1 MKLERLTFPNAAG
14 EQLSAQI
21 DFPIDGRPKA
31 VALFAHCFTCT
42 KNIKAVANISRA
54 LTRKGI
60 AVMRFDFTGLGD
72 SEGDFSSTSFSS
84 NVADLVAAAEFLSR
98 NYQPP
103 KILIGHSFGGTAS
116 LQAALEIPSVAA
128 VVTIGS
134 PADPKHVQ
142 HVIGDAMETIR
153 TNGEA
158 EILLDGRPFKIRKQF
173 LEDLQDTRIENSI
186 RNLKRAL
193 LVLHSP
199 VDRIVDIDNAARI
212 FKTAKHPKSFI
223 SLDRADHLMSD
234 PADSRYVGAVIA
246 EWAFKY
252 IGKELKSEE
261 KAEGV
266 HGEVVTRIGK
276 SRYTT
281 EILAGDHD
289 MIADEPESMGGTD
302 QGPSP
307 YEYLLSGLGACTAIT
322 LRMYADRKEWPLE
335 SVLVRLKHEKIDATD
350 CDTCKTEKGKID
362 RIDREIEF
370 IGLLDEKQ
378 KARLSQIA
386 DRCPVHRTLHSEILV
401 ESRVKS

>member
-1 MKLERLTFPNAAG
+1 MKLERLTFPNATG

-21 DFPIDGRPKA
+21 DVPIDGRPKA
-31 VALFAHCFTCT
+31 FALFAHCFTCT

-60 AVMRFDFTGLGD
+60 AVMRFDFTGLGE

-84 NVADLVAAAEFLSR
+84 NVADLVAAADFLSR
-98 NYQPP
+98 TYQPP

-116 LQAALEIPSVAA
+116 LQAALEIPSAVAVA
-128 VVTIGS
+128 TIGS
-134 PADPKHVQ
+134 PADPKHVR
-142 HVIGDAMETIR
+142 HLLGEAMETIQTR
-153 TNGEA
+153 GEA
-158 EILLDGRPFKIRKQF
+158 EILLDGRPFRIKKQF
-173 LEDLQDTRIENSI
+173 LDDLQDTRIENSI

-199 VDRIVDIDNAARI
+199 VDQIVDIDNAARI

-234 PADSRYVGAVIA
+234 PSDSRYVGAVIA

-252 IGKELKSEE
+252 MGDAPVEE
-261 KAEGV
+261 TETEET
-266 HGEVVTRIGK
+266 HGEVITRIDT

-289 MIADEPESMGGTD
+289 LIADEPESMGGTD

-335 SVLVRLKHEKIDATD
+335 SVLIRLKHEKIDAKD
-350 CDTCKTEKGKID
+350 CTTCTTKEGKID
-362 RIDREIEF
+362 RIERELEF
-370 IGLLDEKQ
+370 IGPLDEKQ

-401 ESRVKS
+401 ESRTKP

>member
-1 MKLERLTFPNAAG
+1 MKLERLTFPNDTG

-21 DFPIDGRPKA
+21 DFPIDGRPRA
-31 VALFAHCFTCT
+31 IALFAHCFTCT
-42 KNIKAVANISRA
+42 KNVKAVANISRA

-60 AVMRFDFTGLGD
+60 AVMRFDFTGLGE

-84 NVADLVAAAEFLSR
+84 NVADLVAAAEFLSQ

-116 LQAALEIPSVAA
+116 LQAALEIPSAVA
-128 VVTIGS
+128 VTTIGS
-134 PADPKHVQ
+134 PADPKHVR
-142 HVIGDAMETIR
+142 HVLGDAMETIQAQ
-153 TNGEA
+153 GEA
-158 EILLDGRPFKIRKQF
+158 EILLDGRPFRIRKQF
-173 LEDLQDTRIENSI
+173 LDDLQDTRIDHSI
-186 RNLKRAL
+186 RNLNRAL

-199 VDRIVDIDNAARI
+199 VDQIVGIDNAARI

-234 PADSRYVGAVIA
+234 AADSRYAGAVIA

-252 IGKELKSEE
+252 IGDAQPKETETEE
-261 KAEGV
+261 T
-266 HGEVVTRIGK
+266 HGEVITRIDT

-289 MIADEPESMGGTD
+289 LIADEPESMGGTD

-335 SVLVRLKHEKIDATD
+335 SVLIRLKHENIDAEDCTT
-350 CDTCKTEKGKID
+350 CDTKQGKID
-362 RIDREIEF
+362 RIERELEF
-370 IGLLDEKQ
+370 IGPLDEKQ

-401 ESRVKS
+401 ESRTKP